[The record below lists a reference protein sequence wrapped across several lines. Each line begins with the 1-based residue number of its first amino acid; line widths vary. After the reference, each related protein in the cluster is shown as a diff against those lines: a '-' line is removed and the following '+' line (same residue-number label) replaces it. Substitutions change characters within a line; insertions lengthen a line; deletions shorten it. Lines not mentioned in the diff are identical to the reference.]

1 MASEDS
7 RYRFSFSVK
16 LEEEGKTE
24 PPMMASELVYNGLAY
39 GAVAA
44 IEQMIGA
51 MVQQLSAM
59 GSQAAQQLGS
69 GKKL

>member
-24 PPMMASELVYNGLAY
+24 PPMMASELVYNGLNY
-39 GAVAA
+39 QTVVAV
-44 IEQMIGA
+44 EQMIGA

-59 GSQAAQQLGS
+59 GSQAAQQLG
-69 GKKL
+69 GKKP